1 MSIVWIDIWDTQSGT
16 KAKNL
21 INRRFNIVNFII
33 TIQGANMN
41 SGMPQCKN
49 CWKWGHIAG
58 VYRIQGSKC
67 VRCNGFHLSIHHCQF
82 VWYCKANNKIN
93 SPRLETKKEESYPH
107 LFKCSNCKGE
117 HQADFT
123 DCLFWKHRFNKEQ
136 HTKEYTKLQENCK
149 TSTCS
154 TINNAKL

>member
-58 VYRIQGSKC
+58 VYRI
-67 VRCNGFHLSIHHCQF
+67 
-82 VWYCKANNKIN
+82 
-93 SPRLETKKEESYPH
+93 
-107 LFKCSNCKGE
+107 
-117 HQADFT
+117 
-123 DCLFWKHRFNKEQ
+123 
-136 HTKEYTKLQENCK
+136 
-149 TSTCS
+149 
-154 TINNAKL
+154 